1 MPAAKESKASTV
13 NATTMTL
20 PSDREILITRTF
32 DAPREIIFDAITK
45 CEYVA
50 KWYGPRGTE
59 MLSCT
64 IDLRPGGAWRFV
76 QRLRGNEYA
85 FSGVYREIVRP
96 ERVVQTW
103 NFEGIP
109 PGHESI
115 ETLTLEEQNGKTK
128 WTTHSLFKSVEDRDG
143 LIQSGMES
151 GMRETMDR
159 LAELVESMK
168 TTED

>member
-1 MPAAKESKASTV
+1 MPAAKAKPASADT
-13 NATTMTL
+13 ATTMTL
-20 PSDREILITRTF
+20 PSDREILITRVFNAPRTIVF
-32 DAPREIIFDAITK
+32 DAVTK
-45 CEYVA
+45 CEHVSN
-50 KWYGPRGTE
+50 WYGPRGTE
-59 MLSCT
+59 MLSCK

-76 QRLRGNEYA
+76 QRLHGEEFA

-96 ERVVQTW
+96 GRVVQTW

-128 WTTHSLFKSVEDRDG
+128 WTTHSLFKSAEDRDG
-143 LIQSGMES
+143 LIKSGMES

-159 LAELVESMK
+159 LAELVESMA
-168 TTED
+168 

>member
-1 MPAAKESKASTV
+1 MPAAKATPASTS
-13 NATTMTL
+13 ATTMTL

-32 DAPREIIFDAITK
+32 NAPRKLIFDAITK
-45 CEYVA
+45 CEHVS

-59 MLSCT
+59 MVSCKM
-64 IDLRPGGAWRFV
+64 DVRPGGTWRFV
-76 QRLRGNEYA
+76 QRLEGNEFA
-85 FSGVYREIVRP
+85 FSGVYREVIRP
-96 ERVVQTW
+96 ERIVQTW

-115 ETLTLEEQNGKTK
+115 ETLTLEEENGKTK
-128 WTTHSLFKSVEDRDG
+128 WTTHSLFKSAEDRDG

-159 LAELVESMK
+159 LAELVESMV
-168 TTED
+168 

>member
-1 MPAAKESKASTV
+1 MPAAKAGNASTGTG
-13 NATTMTL
+13 TTMTL

-32 DAPREIIFDAITK
+32 DAPRKLVFDAVTR
-45 CEYVA
+45 CEHVGR
-50 KWYGPRGTE
+50 WYGPRGTE

-76 QRLRGNEYA
+76 QRGPDGNEYA

-96 ERVVQTW
+96 ERIVQTW

-109 PGHESI
+109 PGHESV
-115 ETLTLEEQNGKTK
+115 ETLTLEDLDGKTK
-128 WTTHSLFKSVEDRDG
+128 WTTHVLFRSMEDRDG
-143 LIQSGMES
+143 LIQSGMEP

-159 LAELVESMK
+159 LAELLESMA
-168 TTED
+168 